1 LFSFLYSFPFARNL
15 HNLESLALTTKI
27 KVKALR
33 VREGSNTH
41 KSAAIRTH
49 TQPRLELK

>member
-1 LFSFLYSFPFARNL
+1 
-15 HNLESLALTTKI
+15 LESLALTTKI

-33 VREGSNTH
+33 VREGSNSH

-49 TQPRLELK
+49 TTKT

>member
-1 LFSFLYSFPFARNL
+1 LFSFLYSFPFVRNL

-33 VREGSNTH
+33 VREGSN
-41 KSAAIRTH
+41 KSVAIRTH
-49 TQPRLELK
+49 TAKT